1 MKFFMPLDRFN
12 DVNKI
17 NSLKS
22 IAQVQRDVDTTWT
35 RMKQASGT
43 K

>member
-1 MKFFMPLDRFN
+1 MKFFMLLDTFN

-17 NSLKS
+17 NFMKS
-22 IAQVQRDVDTTWT
+22 IAQVQCDVGRTWT